1 MASSLGAKIRCGIWF
16 DWQDQTDDGVLVFQD
31 RGEVALLGPQVQL
44 DDGDMDGQANQVW
57 HTRPGGR
64 RLAAGANETFDL
76 TALTFQM
83 LGVTATLPAFV
94 EIRAICVVLESSGQ
108 GVYIEVGGA
117 ASNEFVGPFV
127 AAGDKIKVHAGSPFL
142 VANIF
147 DGWTVSGSAKN
158 IKINN
163 PSGVDVSYEMC
174 ILGTTGSSTSSSS

>member
-1 MASSLGAKIRCGIWF
+1 MSSSLGAKIRCGIWF
-16 DWQDQTDDGVLVFQD
+16 DWKDETDEGVLVFQD
-31 RGEVALLGPQVQL
+31 RGEVALLGAAVQL
-44 DDGDMDGQANQVW
+44 DDGNMDGQANQVW

-64 RLAAGANETFDL
+64 RLAAGASETFDL
-76 TALTFQM
+76 TAMTFQM

-94 EIRAICVVLESSGQ
+94 EIRAICIVLLSSGQ
-108 GVYIEVGGA
+108 GDYLQVGGA

-142 VANIF
+142 VGNIF

-158 IKINN
+158 LKITN
-163 PSGVDVSYEMC
+163 SSAVDVSYEMC